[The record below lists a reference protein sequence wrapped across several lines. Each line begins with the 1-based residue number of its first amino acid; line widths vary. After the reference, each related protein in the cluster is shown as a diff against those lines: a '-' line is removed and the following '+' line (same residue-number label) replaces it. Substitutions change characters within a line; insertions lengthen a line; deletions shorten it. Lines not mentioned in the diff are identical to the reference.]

1 MDLRTQGIRLFDRW
15 TAMWNGELHLAQ
27 EIMAPAFRL
36 RYAQPGTE
44 AFDDCTTP
52 EGIASLISRWREA
65 RPGMVFSAEGEA
77 AVDLASIEGSVR
89 GLVARPYLAAVHAAN
104 GQRIAKSGTDIPRVA
119 DGRISE
125 VWSVSA
131 SRTFYR

>member
-1 MDLRTQGIRLFDRW
+1 
-15 TAMWNGELHLAQ
+15 
-27 EIMAPAFRL
+27 MAPAFRL
-36 RYAQPGTE
+36 RYAQPATE

-52 EGIASLISRWREA
+52 DGIAALISRWREV
-65 RPGMVFSAEGEA
+65 RPGMVFSPEGEA
-77 AVDLASIEGSVR
+77 TVDLALADGGVYGI
-89 GLVARPYLAAVHAAN
+89 VARPYLAAVQALN
-104 GQRIAKSGTDIPRVA
+104 GQRIAKSDTDMLRVA